1 MLEVQDIHKAYK
13 QETVLAGVSFTVDPA
28 TILGISGSNGTGKTT
43 LINIIASVLQ
53 PDSGQVRLQGV
64 SIEKAPVYRTMI
76 GYVPQSIAL
85 SNRLSVYR
93 NLEFWGA
100 VRGLKGP
107 DLKLAIEEAA
117 YRCNVADFL
126 KKPVGQCSGGMAR
139 RANLAAGIIGNP
151 YLILL
156 DEPTAG
162 IDEQNRDLIL
172 QSISDLRAS
181 GRIILMVNHY
191 ASEMASI
198 CDRLITLKD
207 GRIEY
212 AP

>member
-13 QETVLAGVSFTVDPA
+13 QETVLAGVSFAVDPA

>member
-1 MLEVQDIHKAYK
+1 MLAVKDIHKAYK

-43 LINIIASVLQ
+43 LINIIASVLP
-53 PDSGQVRLQGV
+53 PDGGQINLQGV
-64 SIEKAPVYRTMI
+64 SLDQAARYRALI

-85 SNRLSVYR
+85 SDRLSVYR

-100 VRGLKGP
+100 VRGLRGAE
-107 DLKLAIEEAA
+107 LKRAIEEAA

-126 KKPVGQCSGGMAR
+126 KKPIGQCSGGMAR

-172 QSISDLRAS
+172 QTIIDLRAS

-191 ASEMASI
+191 ASEMASV
-198 CDRLITLKD
+198 CDRLIILKD
-207 GRIEY
+207 GKVSH

>member
-1 MLEVQDIHKAYK
+1 MLAVKDIHKAYK

-53 PDSGQVRLQGV
+53 PDSGQISLQGI
-64 SIEKAPVYRTMI
+64 SIDQAARYRTMI
-76 GYVPQSIAL
+76 GYVPQTIAL

-100 VRGLKGP
+100 IRGLKGAE
-107 DLKLAIEEAA
+107 LKLAIEEAA
-117 YRCNVADFL
+117 FRCNVVDYL

-172 QSISDLRAS
+172 QSITELRAS

-191 ASEMASI
+191 ASEMASV
-198 CDRLITLKD
+198 CDRLITLRD
-207 GRIEY
+207 GRIAY